1 MAGENPVAV
10 GVLACLVDLDATIHV
25 PEAHGSVLRVGNQD
39 FHARVE
45 EHAADVV
52 CVALES
58 VHFPVLISAETPKL
72 YSFVISRRC

>member
-10 GVLACLVDLDATIHV
+10 GVLACLVDLNATIHV

-52 CVALES
+52 SVAL
-58 VHFPVLISAETPKL
+58 
-72 YSFVISRRC
+72 